1 MSDEPRNNK
10 RYIGDS
16 VYVDFDGWNLV
27 LSTEND
33 DGPPSN
39 LIVLEPSVY
48 GQLVEYVEALKEREG
63 A

>member
-1 MSDEPRNNK
+1 MSDEPMNLK

-27 LSTEND
+27 LTTEND

-39 LIVLEPSVY
+39 LIVLEPEVY
-48 GQLVEYVEALKEREG
+48 KQLVQYVESLKEQ
-63 A
+63 